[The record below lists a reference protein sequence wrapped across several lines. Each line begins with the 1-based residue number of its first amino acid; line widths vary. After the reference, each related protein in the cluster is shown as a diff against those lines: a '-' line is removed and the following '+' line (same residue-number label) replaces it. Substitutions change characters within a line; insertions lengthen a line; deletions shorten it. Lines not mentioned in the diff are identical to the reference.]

1 MGNMIVQGIIA
12 EYNPFHNG
20 HRHHLLASAAALG
33 ATRTV
38 CVLSGHFVQRGEP
51 SVCSKA
57 ARTEMALRCGAD
69 LVLELPAAFSC
80 SSAESFASGA
90 VATLDATGIVDVL
103 SFGSEAGSLASLK
116 AVADVLADE
125 PEDFRTWLRAFLDT
139 GMSFPAARQ
148 AAFAKWAGTSADSHV
163 LDNPNNILGVEY
175 LKALRRRGSR
185 MVPGTIARIGRGY
198 NDPVMEDAFPSAAA
212 IRTALLGAGFPSDVT
227 PAAGMH
233 AAGIP
238 ADALC
243 AAGMSI
249 AGMPEAASA
258 ILSREMAA
266 GRAPVSADRFFP
278 MILHRLRTATDSD
291 LASLPWME
299 QGLHN
304 RLRSAA
310 ADACSFAGIV
320 DAAATSRY
328 PRTRIQRML
337 CALLIGMPGALPGEL
352 ADAGHAQYIRVL
364 GFTDRGRELLAVM
377 KHTATLP
384 IIGKASQWGTLRNPL
399 AHRLLELENRAS
411 DTWALACR
419 DRADR
424 RAGQEFR
431 QVPLYLRTLP

>member
-1 MGNMIVQGIIA
+1 MMGNMIVQGIIA

-20 HRHHLLASAAALG
+20 HLHHLLASAAATG
-33 ATRTV
+33 ATHTV

-80 SSAESFASGA
+80 ASAESFAAGA
-90 VATLDATGIVDVL
+90 VATLDAAGIVDVL
-103 SFGSEAGSLASLK
+103 SFGSEAGSLASLE

-125 PEDFRTWLRAFLDT
+125 PEGFRTWLRAFLDT

-148 AAFAKWAGTSADSHV
+148 AAFEKWAGPSADSHV
-163 LDNPNNILGVEY
+163 LGNPNNILGIEY
-175 LKALRRRGSR
+175 LKALRRHGSR
-185 MVPGTIARIGRGY
+185 MKPGTIARVGRGY

-212 IRTALLGAGFPSDVT
+212 IRASLIGRGFPGDVA
-227 PAAGMH
+227 PAAGMP
-233 AAGIP
+233 G
-238 ADALC
+238 
-243 AAGMSI
+243 
-249 AGMPEAASA
+249 ASSS

-266 GRAPVSADRFFP
+266 GRAPVSADGFLP
-278 MILHRLRTATDSD
+278 MILHRLRTATDCE

-310 ADACSFAGIV
+310 ADACTFSGIV

-337 CALLIGMPGALPGEL
+337 CALLIGMPGAFPGEL
-352 ADAGHAQYIRVL
+352 ADAGHAQYIRIL
-364 GFTDRGRELLAVM
+364 GFTDRGRELLTVM

-384 IIGKASQWGTLRNPL
+384 IIGKASQWGMLRNPL
-399 AHRLLELENRAS
+399 AKRLLELESRAS
-411 DTWALACR
+411 DTWVLACR

-424 RAGQEFR
+424 RSGQEFR